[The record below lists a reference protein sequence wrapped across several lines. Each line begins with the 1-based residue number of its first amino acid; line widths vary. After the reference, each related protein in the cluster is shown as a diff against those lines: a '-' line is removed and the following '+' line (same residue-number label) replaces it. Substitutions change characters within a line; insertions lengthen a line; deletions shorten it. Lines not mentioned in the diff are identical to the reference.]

1 MICFILIRHGDTLWT
16 KEKRYLGRTDISLSV
31 IGRKKMIMLEK
42 IIRHA
47 DVDMIYTS
55 SLGRAKESGRIIA
68 GSRRIKIKEDKRLNE
83 ISFGRWEGKTGQEL
97 WDEKDPVYKKWME
110 GRWVTAPDGE
120 SIHSLRKRIKKF
132 LTDCIRQ
139 YKNKTIVIVSHGGT
153 IRMILTELL
162 NLPLKYMFSFRI
174 DPASVTVIKHYS
186 NSTAQLMCLN
196 RKDMEP
202 AWILKK

>member
-16 KEKRYLGRTDISLSV
+16 EEKRYQGRTDTPLSL
-31 IGRKKMIMLEK
+31 IGRKKMIMLER
-42 IIRHA
+42 IIQRV
-47 DVDMIYTS
+47 DVDVLYTS

-110 GRWVTAPDGE
+110 GRWVTALQGE
-120 SIHSLRKRIKKF
+120 SIQSLRQRVKKF

-139 YKNKTIVIVSHGGT
+139 YRSKTVVIVSHGGT
-153 IRMILTELL
+153 IRMILIELL
-162 NLPLKYMFSFRI
+162 NLPLKHMFSFRI
-174 DPASVTVIKHYS
+174 DPALVTVVKYYS
-186 NSTAQLMCLN
+186 NNTAQLVCLN
-196 RKDMEP
+196 TRDMEP

>member
-1 MICFILIRHGDTLWT
+1 
-16 KEKRYLGRTDISLSV
+16 
-31 IGRKKMIMLEK
+31 MIMLER
-42 IIRHA
+42 IIQRV
-47 DVDMIYTS
+47 DVDVLYTS

-110 GRWVTAPDGE
+110 GRWVTALQGE
-120 SIHSLRKRIKKF
+120 SIQSLRQRVKKF

-139 YKNKTIVIVSHGGT
+139 YRSKTVVIVSHGGT
-153 IRMILTELL
+153 IRMILIELL
-162 NLPLKYMFSFRI
+162 NLPLKHMFSFRI
-174 DPASVTVIKHYS
+174 DPALVTVVKYYS
-186 NSTAQLMCLN
+186 NNTAQLVCLN
-196 RKDMEP
+196 TRDMEP